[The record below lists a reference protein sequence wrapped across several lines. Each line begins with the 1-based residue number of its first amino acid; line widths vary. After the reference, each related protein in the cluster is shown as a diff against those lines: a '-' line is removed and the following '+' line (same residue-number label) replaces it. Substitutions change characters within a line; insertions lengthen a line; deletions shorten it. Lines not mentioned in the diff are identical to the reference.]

1 MPDSW
6 RLLPQNTQVTPRE
19 ASKSFLM
26 FTKQQSS
33 RLERIHEGNAFGGSD
48 WRLANTFQP
57 GNIAAYRLLT

>member
-33 RLERIHEGNAFGGSD
+33 RLERIHEGNTFGDSD
-48 WRLANTFQP
+48 LRYQP
-57 GNIAAYRLLT
+57 GNAPAYRLLM